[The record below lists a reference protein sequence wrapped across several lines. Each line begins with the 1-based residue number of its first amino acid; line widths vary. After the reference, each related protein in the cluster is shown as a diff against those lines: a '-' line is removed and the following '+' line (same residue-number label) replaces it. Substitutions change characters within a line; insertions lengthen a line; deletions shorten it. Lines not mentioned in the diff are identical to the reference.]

1 MSLENWRPGE
11 SAVVLEAGVPRL
23 FSEIGPDGHKTYTD
37 AGVID
42 GATVFGR
49 GVKIP
54 ILVKNV
60 SSEPAQLLRLE
71 VLAKCYV
78 KYQPRLRYDKIM
90 VSIPHPRLPF
100 DGERGRVRL
109 TERDMSEGA
118 VAVRGTH
125 RVLHPGGGRLS
136 GGQFEITI
144 EATVS
149 GLWECH
155 VQARFLSAGRTE
167 TSEQAGPFFVL
178 LRGK

>member
-1 MSLENWRPGE
+1 VAVNPERPGE
-11 SAVVLEAGVPRL
+11 SVVILETGVPRL
-23 FSEIGPDGHKTYTD
+23 FSEIGPDGRKTYTD

-42 GATVFGR
+42 GVTVFGR
-49 GVKIP
+49 GVRIP
-54 ILVKNV
+54 MLVTNV
-60 SSEPAQLLRLE
+60 SSGPAQLLRLE
-71 VLAKCYV
+71 VLTNCYI
-78 KYQPRLRYDKIM
+78 KYQPELRYDKIM

-109 TERDMSEGA
+109 MERDMNEGT

-144 EATVS
+144 EAAVS
-149 GLWECH
+149 GLWACH